1 MKVATWIMSIIAA
14 SLSLSVIAA
23 EPVDTQQSRL
33 THVQQRWA
41 EVNYTLQDKAQEQ
54 AFEQLLGEVKLW
66 VAEQPKHAEALIWQ
80 GIVQSTYAGVAG
92 GLTALGLAKDARAS
106 LEQALAINPAA
117 LDGSAY
123 ASLGT
128 LYFKVPGWPLGFGDD
143 DKAKELLEKALA
155 LNPDGIDS
163 NYFYADYLY
172 DQGRYRQALAYTDKA
187 LAAAPRAGRELAD
200 TERRKEIALL
210 RERIR
215 KKIR

>member
-1 MKVATWIMSIIAA
+1 
-14 SLSLSVIAA
+14 
-23 EPVDTQQSRL
+23 
-33 THVQQRWA
+33 
-41 EVNYTLQDKAQEQ
+41 
-54 AFEQLLGEVKLW
+54 LW
-66 VAEQPKHAEALIWQ
+66 VAEQPTKQAEALIWQ
-80 GIVQSTYAGVAG
+80 GIVQSTYAGAAG

-106 LEQALAINPAA
+106 LEHALAINPAA

-172 DQGRYRQALAYTDKA
+172 DQGSYRQALAYTDKA

-200 TERRKEIALL
+200 AERRKEIAVL
-210 RERIR
+210 RERIG